1 MSKNIATMSYTVF
14 VVLVS
19 AALALSLPFGV
30 SAVAEHL
37 PASWALIENEPFF
50 LVAIEIFTAV
60 ALIVFFTVLRNA
72 RNDRKLA
79 RMAKSAGLVPLTT
92 ARGIFPHACNR
103 KLKRIKDGQA
113 FGRAIMIIGSTGYRS
128 FARPEGD
135 LHAAMHNCREARIML
150 LDPREHGAIAR
161 AQSIP
166 DPEITPEVIRGQI
179 TKSIEFMKGLQAH
192 QKIIRLKLYP
202 DMPLLKL
209 AILGVHAYVRHYHT
223 GLNVR
228 FMPEFAFKNIEQHG
242 GLYMPLYRYFLSR
255 WQDPDIPE
263 YDFDSDELIYRDQ
276 LGYEVLRE
284 PFNEVAS
291 SDDVKETDE
300 ENRPGYVFR

>member
-1 MSKNIATMSYTVF
+1 MSKNIATMSYKVF

-30 SAVAEHL
+30 SAVAERL

-79 RMAKSAGLVPLTT
+79 RLAKSAGLVPLVTS
-92 ARGIFPHACNR
+92 RGIFPHAYNR

-113 FGRAIMIIGSTGYRS
+113 FGRAIMIIGSTGCRS
-128 FARPEGD
+128 FATPDGD
-135 LHAAMHNCREARIML
+135 LHAAMHNCREASIML

-179 TKSIEFMKGLQAH
+179 IKSIEFMKGLQAH

-209 AILGVHAYVRHYHT
+209 AILGDYAYVRHYHT

-228 FMPEFAFKNIEQHG
+228 FMPEFAFKNTEHHG